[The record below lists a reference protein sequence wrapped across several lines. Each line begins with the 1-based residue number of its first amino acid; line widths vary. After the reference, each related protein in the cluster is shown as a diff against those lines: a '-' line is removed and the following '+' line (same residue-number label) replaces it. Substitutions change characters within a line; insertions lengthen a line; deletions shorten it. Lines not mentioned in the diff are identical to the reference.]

1 MHAFE
6 DKYFLNTVVVPFIW
20 ITTLYSAIYFLNN
33 WLTGFLYLVPGAHL
47 VHLPTGFKLLFV
59 LISGWIGA
67 LSIGFVAFI
76 YGFFFMFK
84 GDLPLD
90 LELAVI
96 GALTPYLTYLFFK
109 NKFEI
114 QSDLLWLTQK
124 RVLVMGLMYASLNS
138 ALLQMVLFWNG
149 ITTDFLNGL
158 LVMFIGDLT
167 GLYCLFLLI
176 KPVSKLFNIKPPS
189 VQADKP
195 TTKPAAKVID
205 S

>member
-67 LSIGFVAFI
+67 LSIGFVAFL

-109 NKFEI
+109 NRFGI

-124 RVLVMGLMYASLNS
+124 RVLVMILTL
-138 ALLQMVLFWNG
+138 
-149 ITTDFLNGL
+149 GL
-158 LVMFIGDLT
+158 LTPFGHIFQQVDQ
-167 GLYCLFLLI
+167 LFFG
-176 KPVSKLFNIKPPS
+176 KARPW
-189 VQADKP
+189 
-195 TTKPAAKVID
+195 
-205 S
+205 